1 MMESTALKLVEHL
14 ARKGMPLSQIAAY
27 VGELGSLIA
36 GEPHI
41 TMQEMERSM
50 QARGWSGFVLDER
63 TYLLTLLAVVEILT
77 ESGAETGVWSERP
90 VNTSKM
96 MT

>member
-14 ARKGMPLSQIAAY
+14 TRKGMPLSQVPAY
-27 VGELGSLIA
+27 VGELGSMIA

-41 TMQEMERSM
+41 TLQEMERAM
-50 QARGWSGFVLDER
+50 RARGWSGFVLDER

-77 ESGAETGVWSERP
+77 ESGPETGFWSERP
-90 VNTSKM
+90 VNTAKM
-96 MT
+96 LT